1 MKIIITE
8 NQIKLLKKS
17 LLLETSDDP
26 LTYTTKYDQ
35 TLFLWDERWDGV
47 NYSDWQKV
55 PAGTKFFFDGTYVS
69 AWKGSL
75 IFGCDS
81 GQFYARGYRFVGE
94 ALSNAL
100 QKKFCSGV
108 FLRKEVADAF
118 NDKQIEGNL
127 SKLQDQTCINKIK
140 EPYKNAVNW
149 WKNKLNE
156 PAFYEK
162 LKKLNNYTDQ
172 QTKEWITKY
181 KNYLTN
187 NISGPFC
194 PSKTSKW
201 YKENLKNDVIA
212 HLAGNVGTSR
222 VVYNVI
228 YKDEPSKDIE
238 STFVHEIQ
246 HALYDLKPMTPDT
259 NWKKVFPYK
268 VWGGNVV
275 SNSEST
281 SPKEKTTISKYGL
294 DQNVINYWKN
304 QVKRQTDPKKTTDT
318 GYLCRITE
326 LASRVVT
333 MKNLLNKKTKDKITV
348 DEFKKFLK
356 RDEVPYNDE
365 NAYWLCLCWV
375 NNGMEDIQTFLDNLD
390 KYVVAK
396 AGDNTQD
403 NIT

>member
-1 MKIIITE
+1 M
-8 NQIKLLKKS
+8 
-17 LLLETSDDP
+17 
-26 LTYTTKYDQ
+26 
-35 TLFLWDERWDGV
+35 
-47 NYSDWQKV
+47 
-55 PAGTKFFFDGTYVS
+55 
-69 AWKGSL
+69 
-75 IFGCDS
+75 
-81 GQFYARGYRFVGE
+81 
-94 ALSNAL
+94 
-100 QKKFCSGV
+100 
-108 FLRKEVADAF
+108 
-118 NDKQIEGNL
+118 
-127 SKLQDQTCINKIK
+127 
-140 EPYKNAVNW
+140 
-149 WKNKLNE
+149 
-156 PAFYEK
+156 
-162 LKKLNNYTDQ
+162 
-172 QTKEWITKY
+172 
-181 KNYLTN
+181 
-187 NISGPFC
+187 
-194 PSKTSKW
+194 
-201 YKENLKNDVIA
+201 
-212 HLAGNVGTSR
+212 
-222 VVYNVI
+222 
-228 YKDEPSKDIE
+228 
-238 STFVHEIQ
+238 VHEIQ

-259 NWKKVFPYK
+259 NWEKVFPYK

-304 QVKRQTDPKKTTDT
+304 ELKLETDPKKTTDT